1 MPVKEKEK
9 EKEKQRFVISVEKE
23 NRLLKHIAL
32 LSNFQHM
39 DVLIIIFFDPSVQYR
54 TTQSLLRVA

>member
-1 MPVKEKEK
+1 MPVKEKEKEK

-39 DVLIIIFFDPSVQYR
+39 DVLIIIFFDPSV
-54 TTQSLLRVA
+54 

>member
-39 DVLIIIFFDPSVQYR
+39 DVLIIIFFDPSV
-54 TTQSLLRVA
+54 

>member
-1 MPVKEKEK
+1 MPVKEK

-23 NRLLKHIAL
+23 NRLLKQIAL

-39 DVLIIIFFDPSVQYR
+39 DVLIIIFFDPIVQYR